1 MEAHTHTHTVSANK
15 SISSTTTES
24 FFTKFIAWADRMDHD
39 RLIILVAT
47 ILIQGCVTVPFAM
60 WSMNAVWV
68 YNELQMMII
77 TIGAFSVLVTNL
89 AVMPMRFTIPTFIIC
104 RMAQIGIIVLNIIY
118 LI

>member
-1 MEAHTHTHTVSANK
+1 METHMHSFSVRK
-15 SISSTTTES
+15 SISRSTS
-24 FFTKFIAWADRMDHD
+24 KSPFSKFIAWADRMDHD

-68 YNELQMMII
+68 YNELQMTII

-104 RMAQIGIIVLNIIY
+104 TMAQIGIIVLNIIY